1 MSRRRSGASTATPG
15 KDTNAASIGANA
27 EAGPSTPATPVVLR
41 RSGGQATPAA
51 AAPTT
56 PATAS
61 PAKGRALRAR
71 ASGGPPPKKPRTTG
85 TRIITPEEEARAIWK
100 LSAEGT
106 ATRRDEMIRDLETR
120 VRAVVEKHDM
130 AVREKFH
137 LERYVSIL
145 EGWNPEEAKV
155 DNSPVFLEV
164 SLSVRLS

>member
-1 MSRRRSGASTATPG
+1 
-15 KDTNAASIGANA
+15 
-27 EAGPSTPATPVVLR
+27 
-41 RSGGQATPAA
+41 
-51 AAPTT
+51 
-56 PATAS
+56 
-61 PAKGRALRAR
+61 
-71 ASGGPPPKKPRTTG
+71 
-85 TRIITPEEEARAIWK
+85 
-100 LSAEGT
+100 
-106 ATRRDEMIRDLETR
+106 MIRDLETR